1 MKKVF
6 FEKIEIKNFLSIGNQ
21 GISLD
26 FQKGIN
32 LINGINQDNQ
42 SRKGVGKSS
51 IADAIFWCLFGIPI
65 REIKK
70 DKLQHNKN
78 EKDCCVNLKFSIE
91 NNSEK
96 KSYSLIRYLNPSKIE
111 IFCEDKNITQSTI
124 QKNDEFIKNL
134 IGGTEEVF
142 NNSVIMTANNTLPFM
157 AQKKVDK
164 RKFIEGILQLNIF
177 SEMLLKTRSQ
187 YNEIKKENDLISNQF
202 INEQKNLEIF
212 ENQKINGEKIKKE
225 KIDSFKS
232 KIEENQISLKKLNE
246 NIENNYSSI
255 DKESKE
261 IFDQIKLLKEGIE
274 KENEKKQ
281 NLYKKK
287 TELEVKLTHQT
298 LEKKNFLKKGNT
310 CPTCNRDYCK
320 DDLDLNTKKIE
331 EIESNILTLTD
342 AIKEIKPLEEKC
354 QKMISKI
361 SKGVD
366 KLEKQ
371 KNEIFQKQSEKKIT
385 QEKIKNL
392 IVKNEEYQKFI
403 EDLLNEK
410 SDYEENIEK
419 TKKNIE
425 DLEQKLK
432 ETKKQMQVMDSAKF
446 ILSEEGIKTFIIKK
460 IIDILNTRLNHYL
473 KLLNAPCSCYFDE
486 LFEESIYNLDNKEC
500 SYFNFSGGERKRID
514 LAVLFMFQD
523 ILKIKSGI
531 HFNLNIYDELFD
543 SALDDE
549 GSDKVLE
556 ILKSKVDKHKE
567 SIYIISHKNSTK
579 NNIDNVVLLEKKNGI
594 TKLVS

>member
-1 MKKVF
+1 
-6 FEKIEIKNFLSIGNQ
+6 
-21 GISLD
+21 
-26 FQKGIN
+26 
-32 LINGINQDNQ
+32 
-42 SRKGVGKSS
+42 
-51 IADAIFWCLFGIPI
+51 
-65 REIKK
+65 
-70 DKLQHNKN
+70 
-78 EKDCCVNLKFSIE
+78 
-91 NNSEK
+91 
-96 KSYSLIRYLNPSKIE
+96 
-111 IFCEDKNITQSTI
+111 
-124 QKNDEFIKNL
+124 
-134 IGGTEEVF
+134 
-142 NNSVIMTANNTLPFM
+142 
-157 AQKKVDK
+157 
-164 RKFIEGILQLNIF
+164 
-177 SEMLLKTRSQ
+177 
-187 YNEIKKENDLISNQF
+187 
-202 INEQKNLEIF
+202 
-212 ENQKINGEKIKKE
+212 
-225 KIDSFKS
+225 
-232 KIEENQISLKKLNE
+232 
-246 NIENNYSSI
+246 
-255 DKESKE
+255 
-261 IFDQIKLLKEGIE
+261 
-274 KENEKKQ
+274 
-281 NLYKKK
+281 
-287 TELEVKLTHQT
+287 
-298 LEKKNFLKKGNT
+298 
-310 CPTCNRDYCK
+310 
-320 DDLDLNTKKIE
+320 
-331 EIESNILTLTD
+331 
-342 AIKEIKPLEEKC
+342 
-354 QKMISKI
+354 MISKI